1 MRAAPFINRNKYLFA
16 VITASAV
23 IMLIIFGLF
32 RIDNSTNLMIIEYL
46 NGLGWQ
52 IEENPTEIS
61 HLTIP
66 ADFDVVYQTYNAMQK
81 ASGFNLE
88 DFKGK
93 SVTRYSYRVLNHQS
107 SASTE
112 VVASIFVYG
121 NTIIAGDIS
130 SVEDNGFMHP
140 VSDTS
145 YITP

>member
-1 MRAAPFINRNKYLFA
+1 MRVAPFINRNKYLFA
-16 VITASAV
+16 VIAVSAV

-32 RIDNSTNLMIIEYL
+32 RIDNSTNLMIVEYL
-46 NGLGWQ
+46 NSLGWQ
-52 IEENPTEIS
+52 VEENPTEIS

-66 ADFDVVYQTYNAMQK
+66 TDFDAVYQTYNTMQK

-112 VVASIFVYG
+112 VAANIFVYG
-121 NTIIAGDIS
+121 STIIAGDIC
-130 SVEDNGFMHP
+130 SVEDDGFMHS

-145 YITP
+145 YINP

>member
-1 MRAAPFINRNKYLFA
+1 MRVAPFINRNRYLFA
-16 VITASAV
+16 VIAASAV

-32 RIDNSTNLMIIEYL
+32 RIDSSTNLMIIEYL
-46 NGLGWQ
+46 NSLGWQ
-52 IEENPTEIS
+52 VEENPIEIS

-66 ADFDVVYQTYNAMQK
+66 TDFDAVYQTYNAMQK

-93 SVTRYSYRVLNHQS
+93 SVTRYSYCVLNHQS
-107 SASTE
+107 SETTQVA
-112 VVASIFVYG
+112 ASIFVYG

-130 SVEDNGFMHP
+130 SVEDNGFMHS

-145 YITP
+145 YIV

>member
-1 MRAAPFINRNKYLFA
+1 MRVAPFINRNRYLFA
-16 VITASAV
+16 VIAASAV

-32 RIDNSTNLMIIEYL
+32 RIDSSTNLMIIEYL
-46 NGLGWQ
+46 NSLGWQ
-52 IEENPTEIS
+52 VEENPIEIS

-66 ADFDVVYQTYNAMQK
+66 TDFDAVYQTYNAMQK

-107 SASTE
+107 SETTQVA
-112 VVASIFVYG
+112 ASIFVYG

-130 SVEDNGFMHP
+130 SVEDNGFMHS

-145 YITP
+145 YIV

>member
-1 MRAAPFINRNKYLFA
+1 MKVAPFINRNRYLFA
-16 VITASAV
+16 VIAVSAV

-46 NGLGWQ
+46 NSLGWQ
-52 IEENPTEIS
+52 VEENPTEIS

-66 ADFDVVYQTYNAMQK
+66 TDFDVVYQTYNAMQK

-107 SASTE
+107 SATTE
-112 VVASIFVYG
+112 VAASIFVYG
-121 NTIIAGDIS
+121 STIIAGDIS
-130 SVEDNGFMHP
+130 SVEDNGFMHS
-140 VSDTS
+140 VTDTS
-145 YITP
+145 YIN

>member
-1 MRAAPFINRNKYLFA
+1 MKVAPFINRNRYLFA
-16 VITASAV
+16 VIAVSAV

-46 NGLGWQ
+46 NDLGWQ
-52 IEENPTEIS
+52 VEENPTEIS

-66 ADFDVVYQTYNAMQK
+66 TDFDVVYQTYNAMQK

-107 SASTE
+107 SATTE
-112 VVASIFVYG
+112 VAASIFVYG
-121 NTIIAGDIS
+121 STIIAGDIS
-130 SVEDNGFMHP
+130 SVEDNGFMHS
-140 VSDTS
+140 VTDTS
-145 YITP
+145 YIN